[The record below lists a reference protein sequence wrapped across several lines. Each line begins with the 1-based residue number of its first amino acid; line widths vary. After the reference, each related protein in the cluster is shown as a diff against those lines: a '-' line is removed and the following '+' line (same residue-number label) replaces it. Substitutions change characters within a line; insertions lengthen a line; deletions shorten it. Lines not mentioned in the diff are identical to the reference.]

1 MRYAFSAL
9 LILLLA
15 CGPYFYHAPPS
26 LGTYPERIAAKRWPQ
41 VFEETAPLDP
51 RLPSSIQMD
60 ETCRGISALL
70 GPLATEKRMAEIDR
84 LLRENRSGDYSSRR
98 ANLLHEL
105 RELAANDASFNDA
118 KSYIEWRVSRIGFMP
133 QIPISV
139 RPWNVEPEE
148 FEKQRDRELAA
159 VALELKE
166 LDDATDA
173 AAPSLQAYWKT
184 QRAAYQFEIQQY
196 EDAAR
201 GFQAVRE
208 NHPEHPRA
216 EVAALMEARCL
227 LEQSRVLRNQKAE
240 PADVDARLNESAQ
253 LLEAFLSRYPK
264 GRFAPDAEG
273 WLGAIAFDR
282 GQWGTAVK
290 QQLAR
295 LERQPTRE
303 ITRSVLRE
311 CDRIFEEL
319 LSHAKGGDF
328 DEWGIDPES
337 AFDAAA
343 VARHPMVA
351 RLFVQHCIDPAA
363 SIELPLWFV
372 DRDTSGRETIDF
384 LNKRI
389 LNPRP
394 FVRSAMRELGRE
406 LMASKSMPD
415 DTSLTLLAWAATEDG
430 EHEQALALLDQIK
443 TFTDESLQAKAIVLQ
458 RLGRDKEAVAVFNE
472 LDGKGIAHLAGDL
485 RYRRSLSL
493 FRSGQAGRA
502 MVEIIPAVY
511 PIPPS
516 PEESNFEIT
525 DPLRPHSQL
534 LQWLDTMI
542 QFSPLSE
549 LESAFAALP
558 ASSRQRD
565 VVGDALRGRALAS
578 RDFTLA
584 SRYLT
589 GGGRATLSYW
599 EWQGTALGNELPM
612 TSEIWNERV
621 TPLVALYE
629 QLAKAPESKA
639 AEIHLAIAKHWKD
652 QRGKLSMPSLA
663 VCYYAASEPGKQEL
677 LRRRN
682 AKELGFAPESI
693 HRELDH
699 RDEATHALEH
709 ALEAAKSGDPSIA
722 AAALEL
728 ANQCIF
734 RRAEVSIYQ
743 KSRALETSAGKL
755 SRDIYQQLV
764 ERFPGTPEAKRAV
777 HFAFGPVGGPW
788 MPGDYNSYNA
798 AEALVSAMLG
808 MKKEIV
814 PDQGDAALEKIGAL
828 QKKFDPFDT
837 APFKDLNGVRK
848 EIEKS
853 QHELSE
859 LRAHTDP
866 ANQLDVLQLINRLDD
881 LHSAAS
887 VKGASVAD
895 FNEYAGGNM
904 DKLPPG
910 YASLLEF
917 RKNLSPIMSPEGFEE
932 GPRNDTIA
940 AWRDFLL
947 NHPDSPMAEAASFRM
962 TRLIARQFRS
972 SRRIAAIHFPDA
984 PIPEG
989 YKHVLVERSNPA
1001 NDPKAVL
1008 AAIRDHEDRFP
1019 QGRYRDDL
1027 NLLRAGALM
1036 DNRQYAQSL
1045 LLVENILQNSK
1056 QSDLHVLAALEFA
1069 DMAQQLLEPSNRAA
1083 IAAAFRR
1090 TPGAMAHLLAVVKG
1104 DTFLSRLQPLMA
1116 WVEGRK

>member
-1 MRYAFSAL
+1 MRYAFSVL

-15 CGPYFYHAPPS
+15 CGPYFYEAPPS
-26 LGTYPERIAAKRWPQ
+26 LGHYPERIATKRWPQ
-41 VFEETAPLDP
+41 IFEEAAPLDA
-51 RLPSSIQMD
+51 RLPSGIQLD
-60 ETCRGISALL
+60 EACRGISALL
-70 GPLATEKRMAEIDR
+70 GPLAPGKRMAEIDR
-84 LLRENRSGDYSSRR
+84 LLEENRSGNYSSRR

-105 RELAANDASFNDA
+105 RELASNDTNFSEA
-118 KSYIEWRVSRIGFMP
+118 KSYIEWRVSRMGFVAQVP
-133 QIPISV
+133 VSV
-139 RPWNVEPEE
+139 RLWNVEPEE
-148 FEKQRDRELAA
+148 FEKQRKRELAA
-159 VALELKE
+159 VELELTQ
-166 LDDATDA
+166 LDEAIRA
-173 AAPSLQAYWKT
+173 SAPSLQPYWKI
-184 QRAAYQFEIQQY
+184 QRAAYQFEIQRY

-208 NHPEHPRA
+208 SYPEHPRA

-227 LEQSRVLRNQKAE
+227 LELSRVLKAQNAE
-240 PADVDARLNESAQ
+240 SAVVEARLGESGQ
-253 LLEAFLSRYPK
+253 LLEAYLQKHPK

-295 LERQPTRE
+295 LDRQPTRE
-303 ITRSVLRE
+303 ITRTVLRE
-311 CDRIFEEL
+311 CDQIFEKL
-319 LSHAKGGDF
+319 LGDVEGGDV
-328 DEWGIDPES
+328 DDWGMDPENL
-337 AFDAAA
+337 FDAAA
-343 VARHPMVA
+343 VAKHPLVA
-351 RLFVQHCIDPAA
+351 RLFVQHCIDPAT

-389 LNPRP
+389 LKPRP
-394 FVRSAMRELGRE
+394 FVRSALRELGRE

-430 EHEQALALLDQIK
+430 EHEQALALLDQIQ
-443 TFTDESLQAKAIVLQ
+443 TPSDESLQAKAIVLQ
-458 RLGRDKEAVAVFNE
+458 RLKRDKEAVDVFNE
-472 LDGKGIAHLAGDL
+472 LDAKGITYLAGDL

-502 MVEIIPAVY
+502 IVEIIPAVY

-516 PEESNFEIT
+516 PEESNVWIT

-558 ASSRQRD
+558 ASSRQREI
-565 VVGDALRGRALAS
+565 VGEALRGRALAS

-589 GGGRATLSYW
+589 EEVPATLSYW
-599 EWQGTALGNELPM
+599 EWQGTALGKELPM
-612 TSEIWNERV
+612 PPAIWNERIA
-621 TPLVALYE
+621 PLIALYG
-629 QLAKAPESKA
+629 QLTAAPESKA
-639 AEIHLAIAKHWKD
+639 AEIHLAIANHWMN
-652 QRGKLSMPSLA
+652 QRGKISMPSLA
-663 VCYYAASEPGKQEL
+663 VCYYAASETGEQEL

-682 AKELGFAPESI
+682 AKELGFDSDGI

-699 RDEATHALEH
+699 RDEATHALQH
-709 ALEAAKSGDPSIA
+709 AMEAAKSGDPNIA

-734 RRAEVSIYQ
+734 RRAEVSLYQ
-743 KSRALETSAGKL
+743 KSRALETSASRL
-755 SRDIYQQLV
+755 SRDIYQQLI
-764 ERFPGTPEAKRAV
+764 ERFPETPEAKRAV
-777 HFAFGPVGGPW
+777 YYAFDPAAGPW

-808 MKKEIV
+808 KRKEIAR
-814 PDQGDAALEKIGAL
+814 DQGDAALEKMGAL

-837 APFKDLNGVRK
+837 APFKDLKGVRQ

-866 ANQLDVLQLINRLDD
+866 VNQLDVLQFINRLDD
-881 LHSAAS
+881 LHAAAS

-895 FNEYAGGNM
+895 FNEYAAGNR
-904 DKLPPG
+904 DKLPLG
-910 YASLLEF
+910 FASLLEF
-917 RKNLSPIMSPEGFEE
+917 RKNLSPVMSPEGFEQ
-932 GPRNDTIA
+932 GPRNDSIA
-940 AWRDFLL
+940 GWREYLL
-947 NHPDSPMAEAASFRM
+947 KYPDSPMAEAASFRM

-972 SRRIAAIHFPDA
+972 SRRIAAVHFPDS

-1036 DNRQYAQSL
+1036 DDRQYAQAL
-1045 LLVENILQNSK
+1045 LLVENILGNPK

-1069 DMAQQLLEPSNRAA
+1069 DMAQQLLEPPKRTA
-1083 IAAAFRR
+1083 IAIAFRR
-1090 TPGAMAHLLAVVKG
+1090 TPGAMAHLQAVVKG

-1116 WVEGRK
+1116 WLETRK